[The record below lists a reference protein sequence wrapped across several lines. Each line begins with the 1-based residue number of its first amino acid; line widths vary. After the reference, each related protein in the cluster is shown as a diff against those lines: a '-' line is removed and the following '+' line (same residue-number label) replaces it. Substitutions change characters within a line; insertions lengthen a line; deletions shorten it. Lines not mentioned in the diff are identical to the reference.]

1 MAPQTNKI
9 ETRYPMGAVRSALLG
24 LVAVAFG
31 IPANA
36 QQPLPKV
43 GSCPSGF
50 YASGKYCVPFK
61 DKSKPAMLR
70 GGQCPSGYYT
80 SGKYC
85 VAISEKSKLAIP
97 KDGPCPTG
105 YYASGG
111 YCLQIAD
118 QKR

>member
-1 MAPQTNKI
+1 MIPREA
-9 ETRYPMGAVRSALLG
+9 AVVLVRVGRFVCVLLVILCG
-24 LVAVAFG
+24 LLVFSVAS
-31 IPANA
+31 A

-50 YASGKYCVPFK
+50 YPSDKYCVPLK

-70 GGQCPSGYYT
+70 GGQCPTGYYT

-85 VAISEKSKLAIP
+85 VAMSEKSKPAIP
-97 KDGPCPTG
+97 KDGLCPTG

-111 YCLQIAD
+111 YCVQATE
-118 QKR
+118 RRR

>member
-1 MAPQTNKI
+1 
-9 ETRYPMGAVRSALLG
+9 
-24 LVAVAFG
+24 
-31 IPANA
+31 
-36 QQPLPKV
+36 
-43 GSCPSGF
+43 
-50 YASGKYCVPFK
+50 
-61 DKSKPAMLR
+61 MLR

-85 VAISEKSKLAIP
+85 VAISEKSKPAIP

-118 QKR
+118 QRR